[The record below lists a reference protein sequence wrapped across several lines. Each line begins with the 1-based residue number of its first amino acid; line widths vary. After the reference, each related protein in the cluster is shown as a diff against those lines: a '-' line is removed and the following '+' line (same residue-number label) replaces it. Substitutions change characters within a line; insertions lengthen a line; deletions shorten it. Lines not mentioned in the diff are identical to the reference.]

1 MADSALQR
9 KNMVESQVRPS
20 DVTDRRITSAMR
32 DIPRERFVPSELAT
46 LAYMD
51 TVITV
56 APGRGLMA
64 PRDFARLV
72 QLADVQDGDSVLI
85 VGSTLGYSAAVLSRL
100 ASRVTALES
109 DPNLCR
115 NAQET
120 LKSLGISNV
129 EIVCGPLADGW
140 RDAAPYH
147 VIIIEGALDA
157 LPQPLMDQL
166 AKGGRLVM
174 VRTDEG
180 VGHALIAIHNGATT
194 AQRIAFEA
202 SAPRLQGFEQPA
214 RAFAF

>member
-51 TVITV
+51 TVLTI

-72 QLADVQDGDSVLI
+72 QLADVKDSDSVLI
-85 VGSTLGYSAAVLSRL
+85 LGSALGYSAAILSRL
-100 ASRVTALES
+100 AARVTALDS
-109 DPNLCR
+109 DPYMVGK
-115 NAQET
+115 AQET
-120 LKSLGISNV
+120 LKQLGILNAQ
-129 EIVCGPLADGW
+129 IVSGTFAGGW
-140 RDAAPYH
+140 PEAAPYN
-147 VIIIEGALDA
+147 VIMIEGALDVMPQA
-157 LPQPLMDQL
+157 LTQQL
-166 AKGGRLVM
+166 AQGGRMVM
-174 VRTDEG
+174 VRMDDG
-180 VGHALIAIHNGATT
+180 VGHAVIATQNDATI

-202 SAPRLQGFEQPA
+202 SAPRLPGFEQPS

>member
-32 DIPRERFVPSELAT
+32 DIPREHFVPSELAT

-51 TVITV
+51 TVLNI

-72 QLADVQDGDSVLI
+72 QLGDIHDNESVLVI
-85 VGSTLGYSAAVLSRL
+85 GSALGYSAAILSRL
-100 ASRVTALES
+100 AARVTALDS
-109 DPNLCR
+109 DPMMVGK
-115 NAQET
+115 AQET
-120 LKSLGISNV
+120 LKQLGISNV
-129 EIVCGPLADGW
+129 DVVSGSLAKGWPETGPFD
-140 RDAAPYH
+140 
-147 VIIIEGALDA
+147 VIIIDGALDVM
-157 LPQPLMDQL
+157 PQPLTEQL
-166 AKGGRLVM
+166 AQGGRLVM
-174 VRTDEG
+174 IRIDDG
-180 VGHALIAIHNGATT
+180 VGHAVIAIKNGAMT

-202 SAPRLQGFEQPA
+202 SAPRLPEFDAPS